1 LMDRLGFSRGSVVV
15 TGRNMFTWVNPFVTI
30 GPEEFSNFRPSG
42 LDPETKANRSSPWPG
57 WQQTL
62 SPIPNSI
69 ITSLRFTF

>member
-1 LMDRLGFSRGSVVV
+1 MV

-30 GPEEFSNFRPSG
+30 GPEEFSKFRASG